1 MINFKNNLKK
11 KIKYRLT
18 YTGTKESD
26 ILYKK
31 YIINKIDIFN
41 INELELMIELLNNF
55 SDTELLKLLK
65 KEIINKKYIN
75 FINKIY
81 NE

>member
-1 MINFKNNLKK
+1 MINYKNNLKK